1 MVKWKLHEK
10 NLTSD
15 YSLSDEILKNKFDNI
30 ILFFL
35 PSTHVVT
42 VLSYSIVT
50 IFVSNIGRNT
60 NIKIAVKRNSTVVI
74 AIVAGGGRE
83 NLKLR
88 N

>member
-50 IFVSNIGRNT
+50 FFVSNMGRNA
-60 NIKIAVKRNSTVVI
+60 NIKTAVKRNSTVVM
-74 AIVAGGGRE
+74 VLETSVNTER
-83 NLKLR
+83 LK
-88 N
+88 